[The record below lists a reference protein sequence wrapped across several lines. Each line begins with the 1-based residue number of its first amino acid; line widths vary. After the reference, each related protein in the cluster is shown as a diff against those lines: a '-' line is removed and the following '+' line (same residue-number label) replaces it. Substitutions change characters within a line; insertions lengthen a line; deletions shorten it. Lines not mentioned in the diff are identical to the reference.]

1 MVRIEAII
9 RPSRLD
15 EVKSALDD
23 LGVHG
28 ISVTEIKGAGKQKGY
43 TQHYRGSEYQVN
55 LLPKVQLIVV
65 VSDSQQDSV
74 IGAIESAARTGEIG
88 DGMYGKV
95 KIILDRFP
103 GLPSSRLEVAERL
116 EQLRLLENG
125 IPIQVDAVDIDTI
138 GVDTEADL
146 MAVAA
151 LLAQP
156 VL

>member
-23 LGVHG
+23 LGIHG

-55 LLPKVQLIVV
+55 LLPKVQLGVV

-74 IGAIESAARTGEIG
+74 LGAIEGAARTGEIG
-88 DGMYGKV
+88 DG
-95 KIILDRFP
+95 KIF
-103 GLPSSRLEVAERL
+103 V
-116 EQLRLLENG
+116 
-125 IPIQVDAVDIDTI
+125 T
-138 GVDTEADL
+138 
-146 MAVAA
+146 
-151 LLAQP
+151 P
-156 VL
+156 VLEAVRIRTGERGDTAVS